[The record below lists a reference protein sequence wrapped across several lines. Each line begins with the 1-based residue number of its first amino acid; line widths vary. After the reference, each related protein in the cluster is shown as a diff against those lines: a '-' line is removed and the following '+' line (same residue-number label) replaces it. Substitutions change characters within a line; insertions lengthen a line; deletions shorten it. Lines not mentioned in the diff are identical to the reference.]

1 MNTKEIEKEVQK
13 AGSKIA
19 KEKVMDAL
27 RRSNERE
34 FYFIPDSGSGYFVI
48 RVPAR

>member
-1 MNTKEIEKEVQK
+1 MNSKEIEKEVLK

-19 KEKVMDAL
+19 KEKVIDAL

-34 FYFIPDSGSGYFVI
+34 FYFIPDNGSGFSVVRI
-48 RVPAR
+48 PAR